1 MWVDITAQDLLAAR
15 GKQDKVTVGHF
26 NRMRSW
32 EHYYKWNISHYLK
45 KNSNTG
51 IELYF
56 LNKIQECYVYI
67 VVIKGFKLQ
76 KFKNALTLLYL
87 SSYCF
92 SSF

>member
-26 NRMRSW
+26 NRMRSLD
-32 EHYYKWNISHYLK
+32 HHYKWNISHYLKK

-56 LNKIQECYVYI
+56 LNKIQKSVMSI
-67 VVIKGFKLQ
+67 
-76 KFKNALTLLYL
+76 
-87 SSYCF
+87 
-92 SSF
+92 